1 MMIRPQTLSLG
12 FAPVLFAFLV
22 LENPLGAFLASFGI
36 TWCHLNFLWFPL
48 LILCCTT
55 VAQLVAEKKSVL
67 RSSLAVI
74 LGTASGWILRPNPI
88 GALRLLRVQII
99 EESLV
104 RNRHIPLRF
113 SVENFPLPP
122 SVVFGNFGVLLAVC
136 ATAIIILALR
146 MGALRSVPPRR
157 RVVLAGS
164 AILAITFFL
173 LSVFV
178 AGRLYC
184 FWAEFGVLSFAAAVN
199 FLLRRQHAQVAVRVA
214 AALLIVM
221 LVYTNYTIFGTST
234 WKAAYARPDALQG
247 VAEWLKG
254 NSNAGDVVFNVTW
267 SDFSPLFFWNRK
279 NYYVAGLDPIFQYSY
294 SPELYWEHHF
304 LASGE
309 AVRRTCDHPPCAEGT
324 KDVADVLVRDFDARY
339 ILLNKKTYPALDSFM
354 RDDHLHFTR
363 VFDDGAEV
371 IFLVRH

>member
-1 MMIRPQTLSLG
+1 
-12 FAPVLFAFLV
+12 
-22 LENPLGAFLASFGI
+22 
-36 TWCHLNFLWFPL
+36 
-48 LILCCTT
+48 
-55 VAQLVAEKKSVL
+55 
-67 RSSLAVI
+67 
-74 LGTASGWILRPNPI
+74 
-88 GALRLLRVQII
+88 
-99 EESLV
+99 
-104 RNRHIPLRF
+104 
-113 SVENFPLPP
+113 
-122 SVVFGNFGVLLAVC
+122 
-136 ATAIIILALR
+136 
-146 MGALRSVPPRR
+146 
-157 RVVLAGS
+157 
-164 AILAITFFL
+164 
-173 LSVFV
+173 
-178 AGRLYC
+178 
-184 FWAEFGVLSFAAAVN
+184 
-199 FLLRRQHAQVAVRVA
+199 
-214 AALLIVM
+214 M